1 MPPGPPSVVPWD
13 ELSED
18 LKEAN
23 RRFADGI
30 GAKLQAAGCALVPAP
45 LTGSDGAGFADADIE
60 QLARMQHDRWMRD
73 KIRDGWRYGPKRDDA
88 ARIHPLLVSWEEL
101 PESERDKDRNPMRE
115 LPQMLA
121 RVGLEVQ
128 RAPVQAP
135 AAPASGDGSGSIR
148 G

>member
-1 MPPGPPSVVPWD
+1 
-13 ELSED
+13 
-18 LKEAN
+18 
-23 RRFADGI
+23 
-30 GAKLQAAGCALVPAP
+30 
-45 LTGSDGAGFADADIE
+45 
-60 QLARMQHDRWMRD
+60 MRD